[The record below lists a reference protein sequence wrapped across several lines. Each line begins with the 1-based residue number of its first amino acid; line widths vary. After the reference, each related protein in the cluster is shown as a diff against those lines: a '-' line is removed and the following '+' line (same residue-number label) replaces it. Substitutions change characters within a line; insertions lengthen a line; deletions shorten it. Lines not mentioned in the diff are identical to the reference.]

1 MARSCWSARSASA
14 AVHDS
19 HACSRGKR
27 RIFPAMAAAFAPEI
41 RTTPKPPRPGGV
53 ETATMVSFRFNAG
66 VSSQSGGKGYPPGL
80 GAPAALRS
88 RTATVSATHGRA
100 AGALVRRRRRLFR
113 QTGHSSRINNNL
125 AESAVPAA
133 LAAHFGLVAQSQMNH
148 AALAAIHG
156 IEPEGSAR
164 ALHFFGRRSRA
175 QPQFFDAQSAIIL
188 RVERQARV
196 ILGRHM

>member
-1 MARSCWSARSASA
+1 MAPPCWSARSASA

-53 ETATMVSFRFNAG
+53 ETATMVSLRFNAAG
-66 VSSQSGGKGYPPGL
+66 SMLEFQVRQAGTVTPPGL

-113 QTGHSSRINNNL
+113 QTGHSNRINNNL

-188 RVERQARV
+188 RVE
-196 ILGRHM
+196 G